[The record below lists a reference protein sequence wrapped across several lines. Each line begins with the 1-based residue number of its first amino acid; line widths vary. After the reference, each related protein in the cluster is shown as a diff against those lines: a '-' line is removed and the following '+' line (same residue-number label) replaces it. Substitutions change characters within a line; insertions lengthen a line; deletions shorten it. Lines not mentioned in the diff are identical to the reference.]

1 MHLWQFTHFSLST
14 EITERYFPVCVFRF
28 FVISNSVKSD
38 LVNLIRSIYNENCFS
53 SSIDVFYILFI
64 CAPTDFIDIVR
75 KKFIIM
81 QNFVKGVYKNAVY

>member
-1 MHLWQFTHFSLST
+1 MF
-14 EITERYFPVCVFRF
+14 
-28 FVISNSVKSD
+28 
-38 LVNLIRSIYNENCFS
+38 SIYFL
-53 SSIDVFYILFI
+53 YFI

>member
-14 EITERYFPVCVFRF
+14 KITERYFPVCVFRF
-28 FVISNSVKSD
+28 VVISNLFKSD
-38 LVNLIRSIYNENCFS
+38 LVNLIRSIYNENCFL
-53 SSIDVFYILFI
+53 SSIDVFYILFL